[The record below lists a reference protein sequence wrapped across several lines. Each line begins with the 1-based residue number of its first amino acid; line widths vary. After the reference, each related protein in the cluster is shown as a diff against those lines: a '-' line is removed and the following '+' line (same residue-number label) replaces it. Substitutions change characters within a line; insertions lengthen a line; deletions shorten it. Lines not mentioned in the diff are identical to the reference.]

1 MVVVSFDSAHMNM
14 VLLQWS
20 HLYLLYYY
28 HIIKNFCLFIS
39 SYISLRFP
47 ILRKILKGIANSED
61 PMEILMSILG
71 GEKPSKK
78 KKKKNRKKKNKN
90 KKKNNKENN
99 ENENEENKE
108 EEPEPEENSES
119 EKPENESQE

>member
-78 KKKKNRKKKNKN
+78 KRKKNRKKKNKN

>member
-28 HIIKNFCLFIS
+28 HIIKNFCFFIS

-108 EEPEPEENSES
+108 EEPEPEENSGS

>member
-108 EEPEPEENSES
+108 EEPEPEENSGS
-119 EKPENESQE
+119 EKPENES

>member
-78 KKKKNRKKKNKN
+78 KKKNRKKKNKN

-108 EEPEPEENSES
+108 EEPEPEENSGS
-119 EKPENESQE
+119 EKPENES

>member
-1 MVVVSFDSAHMNM
+1 MVVVSFDSVHMNM

-78 KKKKNRKKKNKN
+78 KKKKKNRKKKNKN

-108 EEPEPEENSES
+108 EEPEPEENSGS
-119 EKPENESQE
+119 EKPENES

>member
-108 EEPEPEENSES
+108 EEPEPEENSGS